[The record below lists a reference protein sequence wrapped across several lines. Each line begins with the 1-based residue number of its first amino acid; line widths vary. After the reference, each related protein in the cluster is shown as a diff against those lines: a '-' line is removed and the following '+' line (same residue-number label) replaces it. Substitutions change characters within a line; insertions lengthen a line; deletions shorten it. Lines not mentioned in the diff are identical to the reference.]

1 MTATATRGVGFSVNG
16 TAVEIGGP
24 GGRRLLD
31 VLRGDLGLTGTK
43 EGCGE
48 GECGACS
55 VLIDGEL
62 VNSCLVP
69 LRQVEGRQVTTVEA
83 LADGDLL
90 DPLQAAFLKT
100 GGAQCGF
107 CTPGMLLAGHAF
119 LASGTAPGEDAVREA
134 IAGNLCRCTG
144 YMQIVEA
151 IQIAAINAGDAGIGR
166 SAGRALAR
174 PADEQSRAGDEP
186 SFAGDE
192 PSFAGGATWG
202 GSGGRAPTGGPELV
216 PARTLD
222 AALRILAETPLR
234 PIAGGTDVMV
244 ELAAHGAP
252 GSAPLL
258 DIRSLQ
264 ELQGIR
270 LEHGELFVG
279 ALTTYAEMRRSPLV
293 AEHLPALAEMAAMV
307 GAVQVQNRGTL
318 GGNIVN
324 ASPAG
329 DMLPVLLAT
338 DASIVLI
345 GLRGERTVPA
355 AAFWTGYRRTA
366 RAADELVLGVRV
378 PLPAGRTVRV
388 RKVGTR
394 RAQAISKVVM
404 AVAWREQDGAW
415 RDVRVALGSV
425 AERPVRA
432 LRTEALLEG
441 TLPTAQIA
449 DRASAAVAAE
459 IAPIDD
465 VRSSA
470 SYRRAVT
477 GRILRRIV
485 LDAARE

>member
-1 MTATATRGVGFSVNG
+1 MTAAAARGVAFSVNG

-55 VLIDGEL
+55 VLVDGEL

-69 LRQVEGRQVTTVEA
+69 LRQAEGCRVTTVEA
-83 LADGDLL
+83 LADGDRL
-90 DPLQAAFLKT
+90 DPLQAAFLET
-100 GGAQCGF
+100 GGVQCGF

-119 LASGTAPGEDAVREA
+119 LASGAAPNEDAVREA

-144 YMQIVEA
+144 YTQIVEA
-151 IQIAAINAGDAGIGR
+151 IRLTAIDAEDGRIGG
-166 SAGRALAR
+166 SSGRDLAQ
-174 PADEQSRAGDEP
+174 PADQP
-186 SFAGDE
+186 SL
-192 PSFAGGATWG
+192 AGGATRG
-202 GSGGRAPTGGPELV
+202 GAAGRAPTGGPEV
-216 PARTLD
+216 VTAGTLD

-244 ELAAHGAP
+244 ELAAQGVP
-252 GSAPLL
+252 GSVPLL
-258 DIRSLQ
+258 DIRSLK
-264 ELQGIR
+264 ELRGIR
-270 LEHGELFVG
+270 LEQGELFVG

-338 DASIVLI
+338 DASIVLA
-345 GLRGERTVPA
+345 GLRGERTIPA
-355 AAFWTGYRRTA
+355 AVFWTGYRRTA
-366 RAADELVLGVRV
+366 RSADELVLGVRV
-378 PLPAGRTVRV
+378 PLPAGRAVRV

-415 RDVRVALGSV
+415 RDVRVALGSI
-425 AERPVRA
+425 ADRPVRA
-432 LRTEALLEG
+432 LRTEALLEA
-441 TLPTAQIA
+441 TMPTAQIA

-485 LDAARE
+485 VDAAGE